1 MALWKLTPID
11 LLDPNWE
18 ASSHRGTAIVRA
30 PDEAAARAAAA
41 EAFDV
46 ATRFPPGVGVKVPPW
61 MRASLVKAEEI
72 TDRRYDLQGPVQI
85 LDPAF

>member
-1 MALWKLTPID
+1 MILWRLSPID

-18 ASSHRGTAIVRA
+18 ASSHRGPAIVRA

-46 ATRFPPGVGVKVPPW
+46 ATRFPPGGGVRVPPW
-61 MRASLVKAEEI
+61 TRASLVRAEEI
-72 TDRRYDLQGPVQI
+72 SDPRYDPRGPTEV
-85 LDPAF
+85 LDPVF